1 MIRTLA
7 VSGYR
12 SLVDLTLELDRL
24 TVVTGPNG
32 SGKSSLYRALRLLA
46 ACGSGQVV
54 GALAREGGLGSALW
68 AGTSQ
73 APGPQGRV
81 ALRLG
86 FEGDGLGY
94 AVDLGLPQLPGSS
107 PFALDPEIKSETVW
121 SGGPL
126 RAGSV
131 QAQRKGPHLRV
142 RDASGAWRDD
152 PRVLATYESIV
163 DEVADP
169 DGAPEVGLVRRTLR
183 GWRFHDDVRTDAGAP
198 ARAPHVGTR
207 TQVLGHDGADL
218 AAALATIID
227 AGGADLLD
235 AAVDDA
241 FPGSRIRIDA
251 ATGLF
256 TLLLEQPG
264 LRRPVTAAE
273 LSDGT
278 LRYLVHVAA
287 LLSVRPAGLLVL
299 DEPETGLHP
308 DLARP
313 LGRLVRRASERGQV
327 LVVTHSRPLAEG
339 LADDGAAHVRLTG
352 GGGRET
358 SVLDGREGALDGP
371 AWAWP
376 GR

>member
-12 SLVDLTLELDRL
+12 SLADLTLELGRL

-32 SGKSSLYRALRLLA
+32 AGKSSLFRALRLLA
-46 ACGSGQVV
+46 ACGSGEIV

-68 AGTSQ
+68 AGDVR

-86 FEGDGLGY
+86 FEGDAVGY
-94 AVDLGLPQLPGSS
+94 AVDLGLPQLPGES
-107 PFALDPEIKSETVW
+107 PFALDPEIKSETIW

-126 RAGSV
+126 RAGSL
-131 QAQRKGPHLRV
+131 QAQRRGSHVRV
-142 RDASGAWRDD
+142 RDARGAWRED
-152 PRVLATYESIV
+152 PRVLAPYESLV

-183 GWRFHDDVRTDAGAP
+183 GWRFHDDVRTDADAP
-198 ARAPHVGTR
+198 ARRAHVGTR
-207 TQVLGHDGADL
+207 TPVLGHDGADL
-218 AAALATIID
+218 AAALATIAE
-227 AGGADLLD
+227 AGGGDLVD

-241 FPGSRIRIDA
+241 FPGSRLSVA
-251 ATGLF
+251 AEAGLF
-256 TLLLEQPG
+256 RLALGQPG

-287 LLSVRPAGLLVL
+287 LLSARPAELCVL

-308 DLARP
+308 DLVGPLAR
-313 LGRLVRRASERGQV
+313 LLVRASERGQV
-327 LVVTHSRPLAEG
+327 LVVTHSRALAEHLEEAGGLHVG
-339 LADDGAAHVRLTG
+339 LAG
-352 GGGRET
+352 GGGRPT
-358 SVLDGREGALDGP
+358 SVVGREGPLDGP